1 METSRPDTKNAQYQ
15 VRLFSFVDRVWVW
28 MGWMVGSATHTCI
41 RAGHDW
47 RTNQRRL
54 TSHPTTQ
61 TPTYITSHNANA
73 NANEQ
78 EVIKQG
84 DLLLNRLSKLA
95 RIVDF

>member
-1 METSRPDTKNAQYQ
+1 MGVDGVDGGVRNSHVHKGRP
-15 VRLFSFVDRVWVW
+15 RL
-28 MGWMVGSATHTCI
+28 AH
-41 RAGHDW
+41 
-47 RTNQRRL
+47 Q
-54 TSHPTTQ
+54 P